1 MNLISRRQ
9 TNMSVAYL
17 ALGAGILLTIAYL
30 AVIYRGFGKSKA
42 EMAAYGGAQL
52 GEVTLTDDRVFK
64 DQEIGI
70 IWKSAAGLV
79 LSSAILWLISVNAN
93 IWYVAPFLGLGTS
106 LAVIFAFILDKED
119 APRPG

>member
-1 MNLISRRQ
+1 
-9 TNMSVAYL
+9 MSVAYL